1 MKNILTEAEKKAVLV
16 ETIENLSDR
25 ELVALHNEWCYN
37 NNNYDDEIIEMERF
51 DEVMDGSEPSE
62 IARSIFYGGGFNPN
76 DDYFHFNGYGNLESL
91 SDPGSEI
98 YPSDIADDV
107 LRTGKSY
114 ECDDI
119 KDLLDEWEEAES
131 EDEDETSEEE
141 EEV

>member
-16 ETIENLSDR
+16 ETIESLSDR
-25 ELVALHNEWCYN
+25 ELVSLHNEWCYD
-37 NNNYDDEIIEMERF
+37 NNNYDGEIIEMERF
-51 DEVMDGSEPSE
+51 DEICDGMKPID
-62 IARSIFYGGGFNPN
+62 IAQSIAYGGGFNPH

-98 YPSDIADDV
+98 YPSDIAEDV

-131 EDEDETSEEE
+131 EDEEAE
-141 EEV
+141 

>member
-1 MKNILTEAEKKAVLV
+1 MRNILTETEKKAVLI

-25 ELVALHNEWCYN
+25 DLINLHNEWCYD

-51 DEVMDGSEPSE
+51 DEICDGMKPID
-62 IARSIFYGGGFNPN
+62 IATSIAYGGGFNPN

-91 SDPGSEI
+91 SDLGSEI

-119 KDLLDEWEEAES
+119 KDLLDEWEESES
-131 EDEDETSEEE
+131 DDEEEDENNDE
-141 EEV
+141 